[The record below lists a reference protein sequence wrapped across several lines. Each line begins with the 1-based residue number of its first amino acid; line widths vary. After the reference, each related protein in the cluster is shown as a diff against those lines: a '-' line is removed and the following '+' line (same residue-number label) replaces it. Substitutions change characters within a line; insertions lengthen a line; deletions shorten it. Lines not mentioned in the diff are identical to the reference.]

1 MHRSWRGNSRT
12 ARSRVGG
19 ASVAVALAWGATA
32 FVGAPA
38 VAEEVPAQ
46 SAPLDDSGYEEF
58 VDEVIATDEAINSVA
73 QDGAGNVVVRADLA
87 QLDAAAQA
95 ELDAYENL
103 VVIDDQP
110 IQALAAN
117 DVVGGAGYAID
128 GASVCSFGFSAW
140 SPSGTPAII
149 TAGHCGTAGQ
159 RVDRTQ
165 PQRDDAAYYPSSS
178 PGAAFW
184 SDAAGRSVGAFAFS
198 QWGGPGGT
206 AGANGDVT
214 SVDVAAIDV
223 TNSALTLRPAVT
235 DWTTEASG
243 DLSASTI
250 PVTAVGE
257 ARVGDSIVR
266 SGRTSG
272 MHSGTVLEVKSWTKV
287 CEEVDPVPT
296 GCHWVYGFRTDAVSL
311 PGDSGGPFLRGTT
324 ALGVL
329 SGGGNGTSFAAD
341 LNAGLAV
348 TGGYTLQFAVAAPT
362 VAATSAQADEQDR
375 VWGTG
380 EPGTTLV
387 VEQAGA
393 VTEVPI
399 GADGS
404 WSFAAPEAG
413 QAAYSLSVK
422 RGFDVS
428 DEVLFQ

>member
-1 MHRSWRGNSRT
+1 M
-12 ARSRVGG
+12 
-19 ASVAVALAWGATA
+19 ASAAIVLALGATA

-38 VAEEVPAQ
+38 FAEEVSTQ

-58 VDEVIATDEAINSVA
+58 VDEVIATDDAINSIA

-95 ELDAYENL
+95 ELDSYENL

-117 DVVGGAGYAID
+117 DIVGGAGYAID
-128 GASVCSFGFSAW
+128 GAGVCSFGFSAW
-140 SPSGTPAII
+140 SPSGKPAII

-165 PQRDDAAYYPSSS
+165 PQRDAAAYYPNSG

-184 SDAAGRSVGAFAFS
+184 SDAAGRNVGTFAFS

-214 SVDVAAIDV
+214 SVDVAAITV
-223 TNSALTLRPAVT
+223 TNSALRLRPAVT

-287 CEEVDPVPT
+287 CEKVTPVPT

-311 PGDSGGPFLRGTT
+311 PGDSGGPFMRGTT

-329 SGGGNGTSFAAD
+329 SGGGGGTSFAAD
-341 LNAGLAV
+341 LKAGLAV
-348 TGGYTLQFAVAAPT
+348 TGGYTLQLAVAAPAVT
-362 VAATSAQADEQDR
+362 STSAQAAEADQ
-375 VWGTG
+375 VSGTG
-380 EPGTTLV
+380 EPGATLIV
-387 VEQAGA
+387 DQAGV
-393 VTEVPI
+393 VTEIPI
-399 GADGS
+399 AADGT
-404 WSFAAPEAG
+404 WSFPAPDAG
-413 QAAYSLSVK
+413 TAAYTLSVE

-428 DEVLFQ
+428 DAVVFQ